1 MAARS
6 EIVAELAARIRRI
19 ERAGTYQAPN
29 IEDDVEVPAAS
40 ALTSLWPNMAS
51 LRGRLVEWLANA
63 KGAGATSL
71 AVLASQAAFAQDLW
85 VVVDGRK
92 TLHGPGLVPLSL
104 DLNRVVLVRP
114 ERPQDVLWA
123 VEQSLRTRGV
133 GVVVCEVDQLTPAA
147 FRRLQLAAETG
158 GTLGVLLRPER
169 MRQQPTW
176 AEFRFL
182 VRPLAMRD
190 IEKSSGAIK
199 PRRRLLVE
207 LLRAPGNFTAKAVIV
222 ELDDANGR
230 LCMVTQLASAA
241 TAVRATGA

>member
-1 MAARS
+1 MAARPQ
-6 EIVAELAARIRRI
+6 IVAELAARIRQI
-19 ERAGTYQAPN
+19 ERAGTWQAPN
-29 IEDDVEVPAAS
+29 LDDDIKVS
-40 ALTSLWPNMAS
+40 TTSSVTPLWPNMAS

-71 AVLASQAAFAQDLW
+71 AVLASQAAFAHDLW
-85 VVVDGRK
+85 VIVDGRK

-123 VEQSLRTRGV
+123 VEQALRTRGV

-169 MRQQPTW
+169 MRHQPTW

-182 VRPLAMRD
+182 VRPLAVGD
-190 IEKSSGAIK
+190 TEESSGIAK